1 MNTSRRDD
9 GGSYV
14 ELVIVMALLA
24 TLAGLATPVT
34 AQVIDAGRARQAA
47 GFIAARFRMARQ
59 LAVVRTAAIGLVFDL
74 IDGRWTFRVCQDGN
88 RNGIRR
94 ADVGGVDACHEG
106 PYDIEAMFPGVSI
119 AVDGTL
125 PGPEGDPASS
135 DPVRFGRSNIA
146 SFSYSGSCTAGTLYL
161 RSVRKNQYAVRV
173 GNISGR
179 TRLLKFD
186 PGTRKW
192 LPA

>member
-1 MNTSRRDD
+1 MNREDD

-24 TLAGLATPVT
+24 VLTGMATPIT
-34 AQVIDAGRARQAA
+34 AQVIDAGKARQAA

-59 LAVVRTAAIGLVFDL
+59 LAVVRTASIGLVFDL
-74 IDGRWTFRVCQDGN
+74 VNGRWTFRVCQDGN
-88 RNGIRR
+88 KNGIRR
-94 ADVGGVDACHEG
+94 ADVGGVDKCFEG
-106 PYDIEAMFPGVSI
+106 PYDIAAMFPGVSI
-119 AVDGTL
+119 AIDGTL
-125 PGPEGDPASS
+125 PGPEGDPSS
-135 DPVRFGRSNIA
+135 FDPVRFGVSDIA

-161 RSVRKNQYAVRV
+161 RSARRNQYAVRV
-173 GNISGR
+173 GNVSGR

>member
-1 MNTSRRDD
+1 MKRKDD

-14 ELVIVMALLA
+14 EVAIVMALLA
-24 TLAGLATPVT
+24 LLAGLATPT
-34 AQVIDAGRARQAA
+34 AAQAIDAGRARQAA

-74 IDGRWTFRVCQDGN
+74 VGGRWTFRVCQDGN
-88 RNGIRR
+88 KNGIRR
-94 ADVGGVDACHEG
+94 ADVGGVDACAEG
-106 PYDIEAMFPGVSI
+106 PYDIETMFPGVSI
-119 AVDGTL
+119 AIDGSL
-125 PGPEGDPASS
+125 PGPEGEPPSS

-161 RSVRKNQYAVRV
+161 QSARRQHYAVRV
-173 GNISGR
+173 GNVSGR

>member
-1 MNTSRRDD
+1 MILSQKDD

-24 TLAGLATPVT
+24 IVASLATPVT

-74 IDGRWTFRVCQDGN
+74 VDGRWTFRVCQDGN
-88 RNGIRR
+88 KNGIRR
-94 ADVGGVDACHEG
+94 ADVGGVDVCSEG

-125 PGPEGDPASS
+125 PGPEGDPSSS

-173 GNISGR
+173 GNVSGR